1 MTSRGDLYV
10 SGLNTGKRLSFSTTI
25 TKNNQEIFRE
35 FTKVSENI
43 IDIKIGPSHS
53 VIWLSNGTI
62 LNVDNGKI
70 TQVKIPN
77 SSSVELNLIRTTKN
91 KDTKAQCSK
100 IRKKVQFQKFKKALF
115 AFSKMA
121 QNQFLQKKKV

>member
-10 SGLNTGKRLSFSTTI
+10 SGLNTGKRLSFSTTTI
-25 TKNNQEIFRE
+25 TKNNNQEIFRE

-77 SSSVELNLIRTTKN
+77 CSSELNQIYTIDSSKSHTMYFELATTN
-91 KDTKAQCSK
+91 RLNNSIYDDA
-100 IRKKVQFQKFKKALF
+100 
-115 AFSKMA
+115 
-121 QNQFLQKKKV
+121 